1 MSENK
6 NLENLNEETIVK
18 LSRTVELIDVLDEL
32 LDGERKTYTILM
44 YIKENVKIA
53 LSNTN
58 ACQNM
63 ISANDA

>member
-1 MSENK
+1 MPENK

-63 ISANDA
+63 ISTNDF